1 MLPDHIP
8 RDLNSMIKAL
18 AKNAVNEG
26 KPMELAY
33 GLVESASPLTIK
45 VSQKLPLEEDDLI
58 LTDMVRDHTVD
69 ITVSHQTNEN
79 EANEGLMTDYKLH
92 SHTYSGRKKITLHY
106 GLKTGERVLLL
117 REQGGQK
124 YLVIGRLSE
133 INAKGEW
140 L

>member
-1 MLPDHIP
+1 MPDHVP
-8 RDLNSMIKAL
+8 RDLNSMIKEL
-18 AKNAVNEG
+18 AKNAVKDG

-45 VSQKLPLEEDDLI
+45 TSQKLPLEEEDLI

-69 ITVSHQTNEN
+69 ITVSHETGKSGESNGVMSDF
-79 EANEGLMTDYKLH
+79 ASH
-92 SHTYSGRKKITLHY
+92 SHTYAGRKKIMLHY
-106 GLKTGERVLLL
+106 GLKAGERVLLL

-124 YLVIGRLSE
+124 FLVIGRLSE
-133 INAKGEW
+133 ISTEGEW

>member
-1 MLPDHIP
+1 MPDHVP
-8 RDLNSMIKAL
+8 RDLNSMIKEL
-18 AKNAVNEG
+18 AKNAIKDG

-45 VSQKLPLEEDDLI
+45 TSQKLPLEEDDLI

-69 ITVSHQTNEN
+69 ITVSHETGKSGESNGVMSDF
-79 EANEGLMTDYKLH
+79 ASH
-92 SHTYSGRKKITLHY
+92 SHTYTGRKKITLHY
-106 GLKTGERVLLL
+106 GLKAGDRVLLL

-124 YLVIGRLSE
+124 FLVIGRLSE
-133 INAKGEW
+133 INTEGEW

>member
-1 MLPDHIP
+1 
-8 RDLNSMIKAL
+8 
-18 AKNAVNEG
+18 
-26 KPMELAY
+26 MELAY